1 VERVLLITVAAPLA
15 LGIGLAQ
22 LWPRAAPRLAGMAD
36 RVGGPVL
43 LLGVVVLLIVQGR
56 GILALL
62 GGGTLLVIVAVVVFG
77 LLTGHWLGGP
87 DPGNRGALASATV
100 SRHPAIALLLASGA
114 FPQHQAAVIG
124 TVLLYLIV
132 ALGLAAP
139 YERWRR

>member
-1 VERVLLITVAAPLA
+1 
-15 LGIGLAQ
+15 
-22 LWPRAAPRLAGMAD
+22 
-36 RVGGPVL
+36 
-43 LLGVVVLLIVQGR
+43 
-56 GILALL
+56 
-62 GGGTLLVIVAVVVFG
+62 VVFG
-77 LLTGHWLGGP
+77 LLAGHWLGGP

-100 SRHPAIALLLASGA
+100 LRHPAIALLLASGA